1 VSDQT
6 PLANRRKSNLGRL
19 DHPSRAA
26 DRVSFAASFGK
37 RFILFV
43 DTEEEFDWSKP
54 RSRKAVSTSAIAALP
69 EFQALADA
77 HAIRPCYLI
86 DYPVA
91 DNPTS
96 AATLRG
102 LFERGRCDIGTQLHP
117 WVNPPFDEDV
127 TTFNSFVGNL
137 PVETERAKLV
147 ALTARIE
154 TAVGV
159 RPTVYRAGRYGVGA
173 HTAALLEDAGYRMDV
188 SVRPHFDYSGEGG
201 PNFRRHDPRPYWVG
215 PSGAILEVPLGVTYT
230 GPLRRFSRFL
240 KGEGPSVQTRSAFL
254 ARSGLATRIALT
266 PEDMPVDDV
275 RRAVDLMLDDGLELL
290 SFSFHSPSLV
300 PGHTPY
306 VRTSAD
312 LSAFYGWWDIL
323 LRHLDACA
331 VTPVGVDELW
341 HSALATR

>member
-1 VSDQT
+1 MPDQL
-6 PLANRRKSNLGRL
+6 PLANRRKTNLGRL

-26 DRVSFAASFGK
+26 DRVRFGSSFGR

-43 DTEEEFDWSKP
+43 DTEEEFDWTKP
-54 RSRKAVSTSAIAALP
+54 RSRDAVSTRTIAALP

-91 DNPTS
+91 DNPDS
-96 AATLRG
+96 AATIRT
-102 LFERGRCDIGTQLHP
+102 LFERGCCDIGTQLHP
-117 WVNPPFDEDV
+117 WVNPPFDEEI
-127 TTFNSFVGNL
+127 TAFNSFVGNL
-137 PVETERAKLV
+137 PVEIEQAKL
-147 ALTARIE
+147 LTLTTRIE
-154 TAVGV
+154 VAIGV
-159 RPTVYRAGRYGVGA
+159 RPTVYRAGRYGIGP
-173 HTAALLEDAGYRMDV
+173 HTAALLETAGYRMDV

-201 PNFRRHDPRPYWVG
+201 PNFRRHDARPYWVG
-215 PSGAILEVPLGVTYT
+215 PSGRILEVPLGVTYT

-266 PEDMPVDDV
+266 PEDMPVDHV
-275 RRAVDLMLDDGLELL
+275 RRAIDLMLEDGVQLL

-312 LSAFYGWWDIL
+312 LNAFYDWWDVV
-323 LRHLDACA
+323 LRHLHSCD
-331 VTPVGVDELW
+331 VKPVGVEELW
-341 HSALATR
+341 ASAQATR